1 MYLKKKDREY
11 RGMMIAGKIRAVGME
26 FLIYLT
32 NHWINRIPSHFLRH
46 AWYARVMA
54 FEIQPGTSLLMGTTF
69 DTRGQLWIGPNS
81 VVNEKCRLDNRAGL
95 TIGSNVSISS
105 EVMIL
110 TATHDVQSPTF
121 AGIDLP
127 VVIDDYVWIGA
138 RAIILPGVH
147 LGRGSVVAAGSVVTA
162 DVPENAVVGGIPA
175 RPIGSR
181 EVELTYQLDYRRLFH

>member
-1 MYLKKKDREY
+1 
-11 RGMMIAGKIRAVGME
+11 MMTVRKIKAAGAE

-32 NHWINRIPSHFLRH
+32 NNWINRIPSHVVRRV
-46 AWYARVMA
+46 WYVRVMG
-54 FEIQPGTSLLMGTTF
+54 FDIHPETSLLMGTTF
-69 DTRGQLWIGPNS
+69 DTRGRLTIGRHS
-81 VVNEKCRLDNRAGL
+81 VVKEKFRLDKRRRL

-121 AGIDLP
+121 AGMDSP

-138 RAIILPGVH
+138 RAIILPGVR
-147 LGRGSVVAAGSVVTA
+147 LGRGSVVAAGSVVTG
-162 DVPENAVVGGIPA
+162 DVPENAIVGGVPA

-181 EVELTYQLDYRRLFH
+181 QAELIYELDYRRLFH